1 MSECKYLELEIKLAG
16 ESSGVIIRPTFE
28 GYSRQDNP
36 EYTVKVEYSAANK
49 SIISGRRMNKSIIDD
64 RRIVNYIPQ
73 LFEIRVFGIS
83 KDEAETLRLIYL
95 AHAKSLTEMDIK
107 PIVVIDRFE
116 PLVDRFR
123 PLLVDGFLVDPSEFP
138 ALSGLMPLSETT
150 YNTTGTIAIK
160 RDYSRWS
167 ASMIL
172 SEIDPPKNRRSQ
184 LR

>member
-16 ESSGVIIRPTFE
+16 QNSGVIIRPTFE

-36 EYTVKVEYSAANK
+36 EYSVKVEYSVANK
-49 SIISGRRMNKSIIDD
+49 SIISGRRINKSIIGES
-64 RRIVNYIPQ
+64 RIVNYIPQ
-73 LFEIRVFGIS
+73 LFEIKVFGIS
-83 KDEAETLRLIYL
+83 KEEADALRLIYL
-95 AHAKSLTEMDIK
+95 AHAKSLTERFIK

-123 PLLVDGFLVDPSEFP
+123 PLVDPFDP
-138 ALSGLMPLSETT
+138 PVLSNLITLSETT

-172 SEIDPPKNRRSQ
+172 FEIDPPQ